1 MNENLDDVIREYIDF
16 VNRQVGVYM
25 DALAGFAG
33 HRTRVERQVH
43 RISRAIKAVM
53 ILSPERHLRISQLR
67 IFCRMA
73 VRGVLAF
80 YNGQT
85 QAEGYLR

>member
-1 MNENLDDVIREYIDF
+1 MTNKPRKVLLD
-16 VNRQVGVYM
+16 
-25 DALAGFAG
+25 
-33 HRTRVERQVH
+33 
-43 RISRAIKAVM
+43 
-53 ILSPERHLRISQLR
+53 QLR
-67 IFCRMA
+67 VLCRMA